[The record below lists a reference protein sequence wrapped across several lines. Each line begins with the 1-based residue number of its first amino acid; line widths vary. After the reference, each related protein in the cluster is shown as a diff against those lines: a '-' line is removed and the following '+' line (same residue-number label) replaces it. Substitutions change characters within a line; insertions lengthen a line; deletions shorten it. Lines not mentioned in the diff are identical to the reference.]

1 MNTEVEEPTNNLLEE
16 LAEIDPTKSAE
27 TETENTPLYCHI
39 CSWKTHAGAKDKE
52 RGLKNHIKQKHPEE
66 QIKKKSYSRK
76 KKIEISPP
84 NIEEIT
90 DDLELIGEDDDT
102 KRLKIIGDL
111 DLLQLKFT
119 QIDFNWNYNNNSSLC
134 HLKRQKALFL
144 RVLNDQ
150 AGTDAIFNLL
160 VISSQALEKVAD
172 VSSIVNIDGYSQDVK
187 ENKAEIYPI
196 LKNMVDTGVLD
207 VGHLSPELRLGMIM
221 ASLAIN
227 RLNHNKINK
236 NNFLDE
242 TAE

>member
-1 MNTEVEEPTNNLLEE
+1 L
-16 LAEIDPTKSAE
+16 
-27 TETENTPLYCHI
+27 ENTRR
-39 CSWKTHAGAKDKE
+39 SK
-52 RGLKNHIKQKHPEE
+52 RQ
-66 QIKKKSYSRK
+66 